1 MKKLILLISLF
12 LLCFVGYVYK
22 ESLLSSYAKAF
33 EKEVVKEQILEVF
46 EGNKFLFSPI
56 QKQNFTY
63 SYEGALILG
72 GNPLIRLN
80 GAIALYKSG
89 IVKKIYITQ
98 PKNHIQTYN
107 RLLQSE
113 FEKLSLVLSS
123 LKIPYEVVQ
132 NPRNGATSTLE
143 EARDFVRFAKEN
155 NLHEV
160 LILTDSFHTSRAY
173 DTFESVFKQ
182 EGLDTKL
189 YIIGVPNPYY
199 NTSNWWKS
207 ELGLRTYIVE
217 SGTTL
222 AHWLKAFEDV
232 EEY

>member
-1 MKKLILLISLF
+1 MKKVIV
-12 LLCFVGYVYK
+12 LLCVFFVCLVGYFCK
-22 ESLLSSYAKAF
+22 ESLLSSYAKVF
-33 EKEVVKEQILEVF
+33 EKEVLKEQISEVF
-46 EGNKFLFSPI
+46 EGNEFLFSPT
-56 QKQNFTY
+56 QKQDFTH

-107 RLLQSE
+107 GLLQSE

-123 LKIPYEVVQ
+123 LKIPFEVVQ

-143 EARDFVRFAKEN
+143 EAKDFVRFAKEN
-155 NLHEV
+155 NLKEV
-160 LILTDSFHTSRAY
+160 LVLTDIFHTSRAY

-182 EGLDTKL
+182 EGLDTEL

-199 NTSNWWKS
+199 NANNWWKS
-207 ELGLRTYIVE
+207 ELGLRSYIVE

-222 AHWLKAFEDV
+222 AHWLKAFRDV